1 MNKSTTFTLI
11 CLVLTFTI
19 TTSLFSAA
27 QLPQIPTDSKKLQP
41 RLEIGT
47 GVRVG
52 QNSNEAEGT
61 LISLILDFSKK
72 ISKHSEISI
81 RTLPIFTY
89 FQNKGEEDLFGFGVG
104 IAYRIYFKECFVK
117 SPYIELH
124 EIAALH
130 QNKFEDNDSNINFNS
145 AIAIGYQIN
154 DNWDLTLRFSH
165 FSNAK
170 LKENNDSTNLIS
182 IHTGYKF

>member
-1 MNKSTTFTLI
+1 MNKSIAFTLT

-19 TTSLFSAA
+19 TISFFSAA
-27 QLPQIPTDSKKLQP
+27 QLPQTPTYSKKLRP

-47 GVRVG
+47 GVRIG
-52 QNSNEAEGT
+52 HNSNEADGT

-72 ISKHSEISI
+72 TSEHSEVSI
-81 RTLPIFTY
+81 RTLPTFTY
-89 FQNKGEEDLFGFGVG
+89 FQTKGEEDLFGFGVG
-104 IAYRIYFKECFVK
+104 IAYRVYFKESFVK

-124 EIAALH
+124 EILSLH
-130 QNKFEDNDSNINFNS
+130 QNKFEGNDSNINFNS
-145 AIAIGYQIN
+145 AITIGYQIN
-154 DNWDLTLRFSH
+154 DNWDLSLRFSH

-182 IHTGYKF
+182 LCTGYKF